1 MKLERIVTFLPS
13 ATELIYSLGAEDK
26 LFGVTHECN
35 YPNGAKTKPRVIS
48 SVFDPAT
55 MSSKQID
62 DKICQ
67 LMTEGKEI
75 YNLNEE
81 NLLSARPDLIISQD
95 ICEVCS
101 AHTDHVNKA
110 IAILK
115 TKPEVFTM
123 DPHTIDEILMSIKEI
138 SKKIDKEK
146 EGNELVNSLT
156 KRLEFVK
163 SKTFEKKP
171 KVVAI
176 EWVDPF
182 FTSGHWVPE
191 MIEVA
196 GGQNLISSEK
206 MPSRKMQLEEIRDA
220 NPDVVVI
227 MPCGFNVKR
236 TVDEYSKVL
245 RNNKEWNSL
254 RAVKEN
260 NVYAVDANSYFSKPS
275 LRIVTGVE
283 ILARIFHQEAF
294 EDLRLPE
301 GSYMK
306 IRSSVPVKERNRA

>member
-1 MKLERIVTFLPS
+1 MKSERIVTFLPS

-110 IAILK
+110 VAMLEI
-115 TKPEVFTM
+115 KPEVYTM
-123 DPHTIDEILMSIKEI
+123 DPHDIDEILVSIKDV
-138 SKKIDKEK
+138 SKMIGKEK
-146 EGNELVNSLT
+146 EGNELVDSLS

-176 EWVDPF
+176 EWIDPF

-191 MIEVA
+191 MIKAA

-206 MPSRKMQLEEIRDA
+206 IPSRKMQLEEIKNA
-220 NPDVVVI
+220 NPDIVVL

-236 TVDEYSKVL
+236 TIDEYGKVL
-245 RNNKEWNSL
+245 SNNKEWNGL
-254 RAVKEN
+254 KAVKEN

-275 LRIVTGVE
+275 LRTVTGVE

-294 EDLRLPE
+294 EDLQLPE
-301 GSYMK
+301 DSYMK
-306 IRSSVPVKERNRA
+306 ISSCYTS